1 MIFQFGRDIK
11 KLSDGELML
20 RIQKGQ
26 EKAFEELYR
35 RYARRLQGFFY
46 RMCGNDREMAAD
58 FTQEIFEPLWTY
70 RERYNGGEFVSA
82 WLFTMAYNICRN
94 EYRHR
99 GVQEIYEWH
108 QSGVDEASDTDIE
121 SRLDAESF
129 DRALSE
135 ILSTLAPE
143 PRMLFAL
150 RYEEELSF
158 AEIAEI
164 MHLPLGTVKSRN
176 HYLVALIKQKLHRY
190 EQIK

>member
-58 FTQEIFEPLWTY
+58 FTQEIFERLWTY

-121 SRLDAESF
+121 SRLDAKSF